1 MEASMSEGSNTA
13 HSELAETVW
22 TEALEAYS
30 EASKA
35 PLERMV
41 KEFSHTYFLTA
52 GECDPESRLPM
63 PLIVSRLIE
72 VATEHAN
79 SWGVGYARL
88 KEDGQAW
95 VLSRVSVEMHSYP
108 HVNEEYTITT
118 WVESYN
124 RYFSE
129 RNFSITDSHGVE
141 IGIAKSVWMVI
152 DTRQRVMCDISKLSY
167 ISRNVSDRRSTMGA
181 VPRLPQVTEG
191 RCEPYTFGYIDLD
204 SNRHVNSVSYVKI
217 LMNRLILEHYDAY
230 RMKRLDI
237 AYLKE
242 CHSGATVNIHFD
254 DRNPLEVSAEIEA
267 DGVAHCRA
275 RMHFEECDYREE
287 YS

>member
-1 MEASMSEGSNTA
+1 MEAPVTGA
-13 HSELAETVW
+13 PETVAW
-22 TEALEAYS
+22 NDALEAYS

-35 PLERMV
+35 QIEKLVREY
-41 KEFSHTYFLTA
+41 SHTYYLTA
-52 GECDPESRLPM
+52 GECDPEARLPM

-79 SWGVGYARL
+79 AWGVGYSRL

-95 VLSRVSVEMHSYP
+95 VLSRVSVEMHRYP
-108 HVNEEYTITT
+108 HVNEEYVITT

-124 RYFSE
+124 RHFSE
-129 RNFSITDSHGVE
+129 RNFSITDGVGNE
-141 IGIAKSVWMVI
+141 IGTAKSIWMVI

-167 ISRNVSDRRSTMGA
+167 ISRNVSERRSPMGA
-181 VPRLPQVTEG
+181 VPRLAQVKEG

-217 LMNRLILEHYDAY
+217 LMNRLRLEHYDAY

-237 AYLKE
+237 AYMKE
-242 CHSGATVNIHFD
+242 CLGGETVNIHFD
-254 DRNPLEVSAEIEA
+254 DRNELDISAEIEA
-267 DGVAHCRA
+267 DGVARCRA
-275 RMHFEECDYREE
+275 RMQFEACDYREE
-287 YS
+287 CVATEE

>member
-1 MEASMSEGSNTA
+1 MEAPVTA
-13 HSELAETVW
+13 GDEAWSDALA
-22 TEALEAYS
+22 AYS

-35 PLERMV
+35 QLDRLV
-41 KEFSHTYFLTA
+41 KEYTHSYFLTA

-95 VLSRVSVEMHSYP
+95 VLSRVSVEMQRYP
-108 HVNEEYTITT
+108 LVNEGYAITT

-124 RYFSE
+124 RHFSE
-129 RNFSITDSHGVE
+129 RNFSITDDRGNE
-141 IGIAKSVWMVI
+141 IGTARSVWMVI
-152 DTRQRVMCDISKLSY
+152 DTRQRVLCDISKLSY
-167 ISRNVSDRRSTMGA
+167 ICRNLSDRRSSMGP
-181 VPRLPQVTEG
+181 VPRLQPVSEG
-191 RCEPYTFGYIDLD
+191 RKVPYTFGYIDLD

-217 LMNRLILEHYDAY
+217 LMNQLPLEHYDAHEM
-230 RMKRLDI
+230 RRLDI

-242 CHSGATVNIHFD
+242 CLCGTTAELRID
-254 DRNPLEVSAEIEA
+254 DRNPLEVSAEIVC

-275 RMHFEECDYREE
+275 KLSF
-287 YS
+287 S

>member
-1 MEASMSEGSNTA
+1 MSESNEMA
-13 HSELAETVW
+13 HAELSETVW
-22 TEALEAYS
+22 NEALEAYS
-30 EASKA
+30 EASKT

-41 KEFSHTYFLTA
+41 KEYSHTYFLTA

-95 VLSRVSVEMHSYP
+95 VLSRVSVEMLRYP

-124 RYFSE
+124 RHFSE
-129 RNFSITDSHGVE
+129 RNFSITDGKGEE
-141 IGIAKSVWMVI
+141 IGMARSIWMVI
-152 DTRQRVMCDISKLSY
+152 DTKQRVMCDISKLSY
-167 ISRNVSDRRSTMGA
+167 ISRNVSGRRSPMAA

-217 LMNRLILEHYDAY
+217 LMNRLGLEHYDAY
-230 RMKRLDI
+230 CMKRLDI

-242 CHSGATVNIHFD
+242 CHSGAAVNIHFD